1 MATIKDIAQKAGV
14 SITTVS
20 RVLNYDETLNVQD
33 ETRKRIFEV
42 AEQLE
47 YQMKGK
53 NRKKKLRIGGLYA
66 YSLEEELEDTY
77 YLSIRVAI
85 EKQIAKDGYKLI
97 AVKSAW
103 ETELISSL
111 DGLICLGKMP
121 KSVVQELEKTSTPV
135 IFVDVA
141 EDAEKF
147 DSISNELERSVEKV
161 MNYLTGCGHERIAFI
176 GGYDTDTEDEN
187 QLEIRGKTYIRYM
200 QERGLYREDY
210 VKIGEFSPKYGYS
223 LTGELLELEERPT
236 AIFAINDSLA
246 IGCYRAISEKGLK
259 IPEDISVVG
268 YNDISVARYLVPP
281 LTTVRLYMDFIG
293 EQAVEILAERILTG
307 REICKKTIVPARL
320 VIRESVRDLTICE
333 KECM

>member
-1 MATIKDIAQKAGV
+1 MSTIKDIAQMAGV

-33 ETRKRIFEV
+33 ETRKRIFEA

-85 EKQIAKDGYKLI
+85 EKQITKEGYKLTTI
-97 AVKSAW
+97 KSAQDRDA
-103 ETELISSL
+103 IAAL

-121 KSVVQELEKTSTPV
+121 KQTVQELEQVDTPI

-161 MNYLTGCGHERIAFI
+161 MDYLTGCGHERIAFI
-176 GGYDTDTEDEN
+176 GGYDTDMEDSK
-187 QLEIRGKTYIRYM
+187 QLETRGKTYVRYM
-200 QERGLYREDY
+200 KKRGLFREDY
-210 VKIGEFSPKYGYS
+210 VKLGEFSPKCGYS
-223 LTGELLELEERPT
+223 LTRELLELEDRPT

-246 IGCYRAISEKGLK
+246 IGCYRAVNEGGLR
-259 IPEDISVVG
+259 IPDDVSVVG

-293 EQAVEILAERILTG
+293 EQAVQILAERILTG

-320 VIRESVRDLTICE
+320 VLRESVRDLT
-333 KECM
+333 K